1 MGVRIK
7 PKRSETSSSTPG
19 TSDIEVGEIAVN
31 ITDQKIFIRKSDDS
45 IVELANA
52 SGIGDVVDDTSPQ
65 LGGNLDL
72 NGNDIVSTSNADID
86 IIPNGTGDIN
96 LGADTVQVGDN
107 NANATI
113 TTQGTGDLI
122 LNTNNGTNSGTI
134 SILDG
139 ANGNITITP
148 NGSGNVVLDG
158 LSFPNSDGSAGQFL
172 KTDGSAALSFAS
184 VTSSFTKMDAITTDG
199 STAYTLN
206 VSSSAFTSATT
217 NGTIVSVNGV
227 TQAPVDA
234 YSISGSTITFTESL
248 SSDDV
253 IDYII
258 AIDTQDIGTPG
269 DGTVTAAKLDT
280 GLKSFT
286 EDTFTGDGSDTTFTL
301 SVAPPSDTSIMV
313 FLDGVSQPAG
323 NYSVSSTTLTFTT
336 APPNN
341 VAIRVLHLGF
351 TASVSSISDG
361 SVTSAKL
368 DSGLKTFTEDTF
380 TGDGSDT
387 TFTLSV
393 APPSDTSIL
402 VSVSGVIQPAGNYSV
417 SSTTLTFTTAPPL
430 NAAIRVLH
438 LGFTGSSAS
447 ITDGAVTSNKL
458 ATGLKTFT
466 EDKFTG
472 DNSTTAFTLSQIP
485 PNTNAILVT
494 VDGIVQ
500 PVSAYSV
507 SGTTLT
513 MSAAPATDSTLRA
526 LHLGL
531 QTTVGSV
538 SDNAIGYAKIDKSEL
553 FARRAWENKTSDF
566 TAVAGGAY
574 LIDVSS
580 AAVTITLPASPS
592 LGDEVRLID
601 AAGNSGTNNITVG
614 RNSQKINGNAEDL
627 TVSTDSAAFSLVYY
641 NSTNG
646 WRYTEV

>member
-31 ITDQKIFIRKSDDS
+31 ITDQKIFIRKSDDN

-72 NGNDIVSTSNADID
+72 NGNDIVSASNADID

-139 ANGNITITP
+139 ANGNITLTP

-172 KTDGSAALSFAS
+172 KTDGSAALSFADVS
-184 VTSSFTKMDAITTDG
+184 GSFTKMDAITTDG

-234 YSISGSTITFTESL
+234 YAISGSTITFTEAL
-248 SSDDV
+248 SSSDT

-258 AIDTQDIGTPG
+258 AMEAVAIGTPG

-313 FLDGVSQPAG
+313 FLDGVCQPAG
-323 NYSVSSTTLTFTT
+323 NYSISSTTLTFST
-336 APPNN
+336 APPDS

-368 DSGLKTFTEDTF
+368 ATALKTFTEDTF

-402 VSVSGVIQPAGNYSV
+402 VSVSGVIQPAGEYSV
-417 SSTTLTFTTAPPL
+417 SSTTLTFSTAPP
-430 NAAIRVLH
+430 NAAAIRVLH
-438 LGFTGSSAS
+438 LGFTGSSAA
-447 ITDGAVTSNKL
+447 ITDGGVTINKF
-458 ATGLKTFT
+458 A
-466 EDKFTG
+466 
-472 DNSTTAFTLSQIP
+472 
-485 PNTNAILVT
+485 
-494 VDGIVQ
+494 
-500 PVSAYSV
+500 
-507 SGTTLT
+507 
-513 MSAAPATDSTLRA
+513 
-526 LHLGL
+526 
-531 QTTVGSV
+531 
-538 SDNAIGYAKIDKSEL
+538 SEV
-553 FARRAWENKTSDF
+553 FKRRAWEEKDGNF

-580 AAVTITLPASPS
+580 AAITATLPASPS
-592 LGDEVRLID
+592 LGDEVRFLD
-601 AAGNSGTNNITVG
+601 ATGSAGTNNITVG
-614 RNSQKINGNAEDL
+614 RNSEKINGNAADL
-627 TVSTDSAAFSLVYY
+627 TVSTNSAAFSLVYY

>member
-31 ITDQKIFIRKSDDS
+31 ITDQKIFIRKSDDN

-139 ANGNITITP
+139 ANGNITLTP

-234 YSISGSTITFTESL
+234 YAISGSTITFTEAL
-248 SSDDV
+248 SSSDT

-258 AIDTQDIGTPG
+258 AMEAVAIGTPG

-313 FLDGVSQPAG
+313 FLDGVCQPAG
-323 NYSVSSTTLTFTT
+323 NYSISSTTLTFST
-336 APPNN
+336 APPDS

-368 DSGLKTFTEDTF
+368 ATALKTFTEDTF

-402 VSVSGVIQPAGNYSV
+402 VFLDGVSQPAGNYSV
-417 SSTTLTFTTAPPL
+417 SSTTLTFSTAPPDSV
-430 NAAIRVLH
+430 AIRVLH
-438 LGFTGSSAS
+438 LGFTGSSAA
-447 ITDGAVTSNKL
+447 ITDGGVTINKF
-458 ATGLKTFT
+458 A
-466 EDKFTG
+466 
-472 DNSTTAFTLSQIP
+472 
-485 PNTNAILVT
+485 
-494 VDGIVQ
+494 
-500 PVSAYSV
+500 
-507 SGTTLT
+507 
-513 MSAAPATDSTLRA
+513 
-526 LHLGL
+526 
-531 QTTVGSV
+531 
-538 SDNAIGYAKIDKSEL
+538 SEV
-553 FARRAWENKTSDF
+553 FKRRAWEEKDGNF

-580 AAVTITLPASPS
+580 AAITATLPASPS
-592 LGDEVRLID
+592 LGDEVRFLD
-601 AAGNSGTNNITVG
+601 ATGSAGTNNITVG
-614 RNSQKINGNAEDL
+614 RNSEKINGNAADL
-627 TVSTDSAAFSLVYY
+627 TVSTNSAAFSLVYY

>member
-31 ITDQKIFIRKSDDS
+31 ITDQKIFIRKSDDN
-45 IVELANA
+45 IIELANA
-52 SGIGDVVDDTSPQ
+52 TGISDVVDDTSPQ

-323 NYSVSSTTLTFTT
+323 NYSVSSTTLTFST
-336 APPNN
+336 APPD
-341 VAIRVLHLGF
+341 
-351 TASVSSISDG
+351 SV
-361 SVTSAKL
+361 
-368 DSGLKTFTEDTF
+368 
-380 TGDGSDT
+380 
-387 TFTLSV
+387 
-393 APPSDTSIL
+393 
-402 VSVSGVIQPAGNYSV
+402 
-417 SSTTLTFTTAPPL
+417 
-430 NAAIRVLH
+430 AIRVLH
-438 LGFTGSSAS
+438 LGFTGSSAA
-447 ITDGAVTSNKL
+447 ITDGGVTINKF
-458 ATGLKTFT
+458 A
-466 EDKFTG
+466 
-472 DNSTTAFTLSQIP
+472 
-485 PNTNAILVT
+485 
-494 VDGIVQ
+494 
-500 PVSAYSV
+500 
-507 SGTTLT
+507 
-513 MSAAPATDSTLRA
+513 
-526 LHLGL
+526 
-531 QTTVGSV
+531 
-538 SDNAIGYAKIDKSEL
+538 SEV
-553 FARRAWENKTSDF
+553 FKRRAWEEKDGNF

-580 AAVTITLPASPS
+580 AALTATLPASPS
-592 LGDEVRLID
+592 LGDEVRFLD
-601 AAGNSGTNNITVG
+601 ATGSAGTNNITVG
-614 RNSQKINGNAEDL
+614 RNSQKINGNAADL
-627 TVSTDSAAFSLVYY
+627 TVSTNSAAFLLVYY
-641 NSTNG
+641 NSTYG

>member
-31 ITDQKIFIRKSDDS
+31 ITDQKIFIRKSDDN

-72 NGNDIVSTSNADID
+72 NGNDIVSASNADID

-139 ANGNITITP
+139 ANGNITLTP

-234 YSISGSTITFTESL
+234 YAISGSTITFTEAL
-248 SSDDV
+248 SSSDT

-258 AIDTQDIGTPG
+258 AMEAVAIGTPG

-301 SVAPPSDTSIMV
+301 SVAPPSDTSILV
-313 FLDGVSQPAG
+313 SVSGVIQPAG
-323 NYSVSSTTLTFTT
+323 NYSLSSTTLTFST
-336 APPNN
+336 APPNGA
-341 VAIRVLHLGF
+341 AIRVLHLGF

-368 DSGLKTFTEDTF
+368 ATALKTFTEDTF

-402 VSVSGVIQPAGNYSV
+402 VSVSGVIQPAGEYSV
-417 SSTTLTFTTAPPL
+417 SSTTLTFSTAPP
-430 NAAIRVLH
+430 NAAAIRVLH
-438 LGFTGSSAS
+438 LGFTGSSAA
-447 ITDGAVTSNKL
+447 ITDGGVTINKF
-458 ATGLKTFT
+458 A
-466 EDKFTG
+466 
-472 DNSTTAFTLSQIP
+472 
-485 PNTNAILVT
+485 
-494 VDGIVQ
+494 
-500 PVSAYSV
+500 
-507 SGTTLT
+507 
-513 MSAAPATDSTLRA
+513 
-526 LHLGL
+526 
-531 QTTVGSV
+531 
-538 SDNAIGYAKIDKSEL
+538 SEV
-553 FARRAWENKTSDF
+553 FKRRAWEEKDGNF

-580 AAVTITLPASPS
+580 AALTATLPASPS
-592 LGDEVRLID
+592 LGDEVRFLD
-601 AAGNSGTNNITVG
+601 ATGSAGTNNITVG
-614 RNSQKINGNAEDL
+614 RNSEKINGNAADL
-627 TVSTDSAAFSLVYY
+627 TVSTNSAAFSLVYY

>member
-31 ITDQKIFIRKSDDS
+31 ITDQKIFIRKSDDN
-45 IVELANA
+45 IIELANA

-122 LNTNNGTNSGTI
+122 LNTNNGTNSGVI

-172 KTDGSAALSFAS
+172 KTDGSAALAFADVS
-184 VTSSFTKMDAITTDG
+184 GSFTKMDAITTDG

-234 YSISGSTITFTESL
+234 YAISGSTITFTEAL
-248 SSDDV
+248 SSSDT

-258 AIDTQDIGTPG
+258 AMETTAIGTPG

-280 GLKSFT
+280 
-286 EDTFTGDGSDTTFTL
+286 
-301 SVAPPSDTSIMV
+301 
-313 FLDGVSQPAG
+313 
-323 NYSVSSTTLTFTT
+323 
-336 APPNN
+336 
-341 VAIRVLHLGF
+341 
-351 TASVSSISDG
+351 
-361 SVTSAKL
+361 
-368 DSGLKTFTEDTF
+368 GLKTFTEDTF

-402 VSVSGVIQPAGNYSV
+402 VSVSGVIQPAGNYSLSSTTLTFSTAPPNDAAIRVLHLGFTASVSSISDGSVTSAKLATALKTFTEDTFTGDGSDTTFTLSVAPPSDTSILVFLDGVSQPAGNYSV
-417 SSTTLTFTTAPPL
+417 SSTTLTFSTAPPDSVAIRVL
-430 NAAIRVLH
+430 HLGFTASVSSISDGSVTSAKLATALKTFTEDTFTGDGSDTTFTLSVAPPSDTSILVFLDGVSQPAGNYSVSSTTLTFSTAPPDSVAIRVLH
-438 LGFTGSSAS
+438 LGFTGSSAA
-447 ITDGAVTSNKL
+447 ITDGGVTINKF
-458 ATGLKTFT
+458 A
-466 EDKFTG
+466 
-472 DNSTTAFTLSQIP
+472 
-485 PNTNAILVT
+485 
-494 VDGIVQ
+494 
-500 PVSAYSV
+500 
-507 SGTTLT
+507 
-513 MSAAPATDSTLRA
+513 
-526 LHLGL
+526 
-531 QTTVGSV
+531 
-538 SDNAIGYAKIDKSEL
+538 SEV
-553 FARRAWENKTSDF
+553 FKRRAWEEKDGNF

-580 AAVTITLPASPS
+580 AALTATLPASPS
-592 LGDEVRLID
+592 LGDEVRFLD
-601 AAGNSGTNNITVG
+601 ATGSAGTNNITVG
-614 RNSQKINGNAEDL
+614 RNSQKINGNAADL
-627 TVSTDSAAFSLVYY
+627 TVSTNSAAFSLVYY
-641 NSTNG
+641 NATYG